1 MQRPTF
7 ALIAVALLSAVCLA
21 QDSQSLGDLAR
32 QVRAQKQAKD
42 GVSKAGSDSKDQDSN
57 STGTS
62 RPKASRVI
70 TNDDSP
76 NTQGM
81 TPLIAKPSSRSTASS
96 APAAGN
102 HEEQGEH
109 WKSEILSQKDTI
121 ASLQNEITEL
131 SNSIQ
136 YAGANCVANCEKW
149 NEHQQQKQEKVEA
162 MKAQLEEQKHHLEEM
177 QEEARKRGFGSSI
190 YDP

>member
-1 MQRPTF
+1 MQRSAFT
-7 ALIAVALLSAVCLA
+7 LIAVALLSAVCLA

-42 GVSKAGSDSKDQDSN
+42 SASKSSSDSKDQDST
-57 STGTS
+57 STDHS
-62 RPKASRVI
+62 RPKASRII

-76 NTQGM
+76 NTQDM
-81 TPLIAKPSSRSTASS
+81 TPVVAKQSFGSAAASVQT
-96 APAAGN
+96 AGN
-102 HEEQGEH
+102 HEAQGEH
-109 WKSEILSQKDTI
+109 WKSEIQSQKETI

-131 SNSIQ
+131 SNSIH
-136 YAGANCVANCEKW
+136 YAGATCVANCEKW

-162 MKAQLEEQKHHLEEM
+162 MKARLEEQKHHLEEM
-177 QEEARKRGFGSSI
+177 QEESRKQGFGSSI

>member
-7 ALIAVALLSAVCLA
+7 ELVAVALLSAVCLA
-21 QDSQSLGDLAR
+21 QDPQSLGDLAR
-32 QVRAQKQAKD
+32 QVRAQKQ
-42 GVSKAGSDSKDQDSN
+42 SKESSSKSSTDSKDEDS
-57 STGTS
+57 SS
-62 RPKASRVI
+62 IDASHPKAPRVF

-76 NTQGM
+76 NTNDR
-81 TPLIAKPSSRSTASS
+81 TPVVAKASS
-96 APAAGN
+96 EKAATTAQSADN
-102 HEEQGEH
+102 HEAQGEH
-109 WKSEILSQKDTI
+109 WTSEIQSQKDTI

-131 SNSIQ
+131 SNSIR

-177 QEEARKRGFGSSI
+177 QEQARKQGFGSSI